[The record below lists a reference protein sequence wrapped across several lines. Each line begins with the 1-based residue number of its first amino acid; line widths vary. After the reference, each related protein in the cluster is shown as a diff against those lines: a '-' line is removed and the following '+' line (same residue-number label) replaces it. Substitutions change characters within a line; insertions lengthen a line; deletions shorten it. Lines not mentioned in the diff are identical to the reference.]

1 MLQAKD
7 REGEM
12 NQEYK
17 TFSIYATV
25 RRASNWQSSGTNA
38 AALYLST
45 NRSGSFL
52 ISSLLLRYSAFNP
65 ASQSCFTHP
74 FSMSD
79 SSSVLPIN
87 RLPVDQKI
95 CHTIVMIVGKRAL
108 NFHDYK
114 YQCLMHT
121 AYHMTLIE
129 DSIDT
134 P

>member
-1 MLQAKD
+1 
-7 REGEM
+7 M

-25 RRASNWQSSGTNA
+25 RRASNWQSSGRNA

-52 ISSLLLRYSAFNP
+52 INSLLLRYSAFNP
-65 ASQSCFTHP
+65 ASQKIFTLP

-87 RLPVDQKI
+87 MLPVDQKI
-95 CHTIVMIVGKRAL
+95 CHTIVMICWEKRPRFL
-108 NFHDYK
+108 
-114 YQCLMHT
+114 
-121 AYHMTLIE
+121 
-129 DSIDT
+129 
-134 P
+134 